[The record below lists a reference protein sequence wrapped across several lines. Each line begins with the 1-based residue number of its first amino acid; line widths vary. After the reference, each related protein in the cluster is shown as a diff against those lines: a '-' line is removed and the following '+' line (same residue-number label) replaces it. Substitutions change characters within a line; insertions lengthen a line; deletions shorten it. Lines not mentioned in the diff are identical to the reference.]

1 MRNLHTKMMKNLLL
15 SAAMASAFVA
25 GMTAQTTWD
34 IGGTEVTEY
43 DLVTGI
49 DIPWELV
56 WGPDDH
62 LWATSRQGEVWR
74 IDPATGAYDVVL
86 SMDVMNGGFGEPGLL
101 GMAFHPDFASGTQ
114 EVFLVY
120 CVGSSWN
127 GEERLAKFTW
137 DGAALTNEEVLLT
150 LEAGGIH
157 NGSRLLFLPDGTLL
171 MSAGDVGSSSLAQ
184 SMNSNQG
191 KILRLNADG
200 SIPADNPIAGSY
212 VFTFG
217 NRNVQGLA
225 VREDGMIF
233 ASEHGQNQDD
243 ELNLVLP
250 GRNYGWPNV
259 EGACNTTAEQNFCD
273 ANDVMEPLK
282 AWTPCV
288 AVNGMEFYEHEAIPA
303 WNGKL
308 LLSVLGGLGGAY
320 ERLSVLDIAA
330 DGTVLSEEQFFSS
343 FNQRIRDV
351 AINPYTGSVYVAFN
365 GPSYPGSGPN
375 VIKEFRNDAFASS
388 VGETAAPVS
397 LDVFPN
403 PAVDEVSIAVPA
415 GAAPARVRVYNSLGI
430 CVGDWREQAPG
441 SRLTLS
447 CGDWASGTYI
457 VHCEQGG
464 QVRTQSLTKP

>member
-1 MRNLHTKMMKNLLL
+1 MRNLHTKMMKKLLL
-15 SAAMASAFVA
+15 GVGLAL
-25 GMTAQTTWD
+25 GMTAGLAAQTTWD

-101 GMAFHPDFASGTQ
+101 GMAFHPDFETTP

-127 GEERLAKFTW
+127 GEERLSRFVW
-137 DGAALTNEEVLLT
+137 DGDALTDENVLLT
-150 LEAGGIH
+150 LDAGGIH

-184 SMNSNQG
+184 SLNSNQG
-191 KILRLNADG
+191 KILRLHPDG
-200 SIPADNPIAGSY
+200 SIPADNPIPDSY

-225 VREDGMIF
+225 VRSDGMIF

-259 EGACNTTAEQNFCD
+259 EGACNTTSEQNFCE

-330 DGTVLSEEQFFSS
+330 DGTVLGEEQFFSS

-351 AINPYTGSVYVAFN
+351 AINPNTGSVYVAFN

-388 VGETAAPVS
+388 VGQTFAPVG
-397 LDVFPN
+397 LEIFPN
-403 PAVDEVSIAVPA
+403 PSADAFTILVPA
-415 GAAPARVRVYNSLGI
+415 GHGDVRIRVFNSLGI
-430 CVGDWREQAPG
+430 CVGDWREQAAGGRMTVPC
-441 SRLTLS
+441 S
-447 CGDWASGTYI
+447 DWASGTYV
-457 VHCEQGG
+457 VHCEQDGHI
-464 QVRTQSLTKP
+464 RTQSLTKH

>member
-1 MRNLHTKMMKNLLL
+1 MKNWLLCVGAL
-15 SAAMASAFVA
+15 ACFGGNSL
-25 GMTAQTTWD
+25 AQTTWD
-34 IGGTEVTEY
+34 IGGTEVTAY

-49 DIPWELV
+49 DVPWDLA

-86 SMDVMNGGFGEPGLL
+86 SIDVMNNGFGEPGLL
-101 GMAFHPDFASGTQ
+101 GMAFHPDFAQTP

-137 DGAALTNEEVLLT
+137 DGAQLINEEVLMT
-150 LEAGGIH
+150 LDAGGIH
-157 NGSRLLFLPDGTLL
+157 NGSRLLFLADGTLL
-171 MSAGDVGSSSLAQ
+171 MSAGDVGVSSLAQ
-184 SMNSNQG
+184 SLNSKQG
-191 KILRLNADG
+191 KILRLNPDG
-200 SIPADNPIAGSY
+200 SIPADNPYPDSY

-225 VREDGMIF
+225 LRADGMIF

-259 EGACNTTAEQNFCD
+259 EGPCNTTQEENFCAD
-273 ANDVMEPLK
+273 NDVMEPLVS
-282 AWTPCV
+282 WTPCI
-288 AVNGMEFYEHEAIPA
+288 AVNGMEFYNHEAIPA

-308 LLSVLGGLGGAY
+308 LMSVLGGLGGAY

-330 DGTVLSEEQFFSS
+330 DGTVLGEESYFSS

-351 AINPYTGSVYVAFN
+351 AVNPETGSVYVAFN

-375 VIKEFRNDAFASS
+375 VIKEFRNEAFASGIS
-388 VGETAAPVS
+388 SSARPEAIQ
-397 LDVFPN
+397 VFPN
-403 PAVDEVSIAVPA
+403 PATERFSIVVPE
-415 GAAPARVRVYNSLGI
+415 GPGLARVQIFNSLGLR
-430 CVGDWREQAPG
+430 VADLTTEG
-441 SRLTLS
+441 SEGTITLP
-447 CGDWASGTYI
+447 CGDWTAGTY
-457 VHCEQGG
+457 VVRCEKNE
-464 QVRTQSLTKP
+464 RIFTRSLTKH